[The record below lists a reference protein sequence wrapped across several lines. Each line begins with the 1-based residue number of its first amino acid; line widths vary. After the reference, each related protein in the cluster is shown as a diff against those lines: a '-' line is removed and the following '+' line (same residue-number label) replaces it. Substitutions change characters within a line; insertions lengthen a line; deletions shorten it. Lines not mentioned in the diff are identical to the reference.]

1 MIIRFAYLILVGLM
15 SAQYAE
21 IDIGYNRANGEFDK
35 YNDDGLSIR
44 FTYSKNFKNSNF
56 LRWQASFQYISFYSD
71 TWADCLSLGSG
82 DCGPSID
89 VTNSE
94 NGYTIQGGLRF
105 TPEKGLFGENSL
117 FKPYA
122 TFNMG
127 GIYLQEKTE
136 YSDPDNFWDSWDCW
150 LTTDP
155 QCDNNYDYF
164 NLDDIE
170 DYRINFIYSIEFG
183 FNFSFPKSKGYGLD
197 MGLRYNMIPK
207 IKKIEQYIPAD
218 DNIEANVLNF
228 GSKIDADYMTFYIG
242 VNLPFKNFSKNRGKL
257 AFR

>member
-1 MIIRFAYLILVGLM
+1 MINKIMFVILLGFM
-15 SAQYAE
+15 SAQYTE

-35 YNDDGLSIR
+35 YNDDGFSIR
-44 FTYSKNFKNSNF
+44 FTYSNNINSSEF
-56 LRWQASFQYISFYSD
+56 FRWQASFQYISFYSD

-105 TPEKGLFGENSL
+105 TPEKGLFGEKSL

-122 TFNMG
+122 TFNVG

-136 YSDPDNFWDSWDCW
+136 YSDPDDIWGDWSGWGSPD
-150 LTTDP
+150 
-155 QCDNNYDYF
+155 YDF
-164 NLDDIE
+164 FTLDDIE
-170 DYRINFIYSIEFG
+170 DYRINFIYSVEFG
-183 FNFSFPKSKGYGLD
+183 FNFSFPKSNGYGLD

-207 IKKIEQYIPAD
+207 IEKTEQYINED
-218 DNIEANVLNF
+218 DTIEADVLNF
-228 GSKIDADYMTFYIG
+228 GNKIDADYMTFYIG
-242 VNLPFKNFSKNRGKL
+242 VSIPTGTLNKRKSSKL
-257 AFR
+257 ASLF